1 MRRRERFTIPGK
13 YILFVLTVLCVGTMS
28 LSFLTDFDG
37 GALNVVSG
45 YVLVPVQRGINA
57 AGGWL
62 RSRVENLEDLTA
74 VKGENELLRE
84 QIAELTMENN
94 SLMQERYELEELRKL
109 YELDAEYGVMTRVGL
124 HCAPSAH
131 QTIGSFPT
139 GTIRFSFG
147 WWNTPEHVD
156 AALRAMEAVCH
167 GN

>member
-84 QIAELTMENN
+84 QIA
-94 SLMQERYELEELRKL
+94 
-109 YELDAEYGVMTRVGL
+109 
-124 HCAPSAH
+124 
-131 QTIGSFPT
+131 
-139 GTIRFSFG
+139 
-147 WWNTPEHVD
+147 
-156 AALRAMEAVCH
+156 
-167 GN
+167 